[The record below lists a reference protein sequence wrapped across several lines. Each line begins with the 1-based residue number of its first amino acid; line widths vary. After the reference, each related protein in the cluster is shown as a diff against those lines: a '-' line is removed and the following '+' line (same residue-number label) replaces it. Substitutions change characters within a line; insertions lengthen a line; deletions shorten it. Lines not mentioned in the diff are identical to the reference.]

1 MSAEP
6 AIPTQ
11 RCAPSLGW
19 LFAAFAAMGM
29 IHSLASVLTYR
40 TIELLASPSEFARA
54 VRAMEL
60 ELLPYYRATGYVTVI
75 GFLLG
80 YLRPLIAYFRAG
92 CPAGALPS
100 VQRAAVGFPL
110 VGAVAGMV
118 PWAAGTVVFPLITL
132 SQFGK
137 WLPELASQEI
147 ISPLV
152 NGFLATTTTYL
163 FVDWLFRSRVVPY
176 VFPGGG
182 ATDVR
187 GAMTLSVRGR
197 LLVFLFAVAFIPMF
211 TMLGLARTTEARFAS
226 GADIA
231 SVVALLA
238 MGSMW
243 VFVLYT
249 VLGIVLT
256 LVLARTLTEPITQ
269 VARALAPHRHGET
282 ELTGAVESAD
292 ELGRL
297 QEGVNNMTAALRD
310 RARILSAFGRVV
322 EPAIRDRLLSG
333 ELHGSGELRP
343 ASVLFVDLRGFTAMA
358 ERDPPGEVVA
368 TLNEFFTAVG
378 AWVRDCGGFVDKY
391 IGDAALVVFGLFDED
406 EDGSA
411 RAAAAAVRCAT
422 GICDRLEDL
431 NRLRGS
437 ASKAP
442 LAVTVAVHSGDVL
455 AGTIGA
461 TDRHE
466 YTVIGDTVN
475 VAARLQQI
483 AKDTGDGLVVSRVA
497 IDLAALAG
505 VHVGNGISE
514 KIVLRGR
521 LEPVEYF
528 SLSRVAALAP
538 TSADQPKVR
547 D

>member
-1 MSAEP
+1 M
-6 AIPTQ
+6 
-11 RCAPSLGW
+11 
-19 LFAAFAAMGM
+19 FASIGAMVA
-29 IHSLASVLTYR
+29 IHSLASVLTSR
-40 TIELLASPSEFARA
+40 TIELLASPTEFART
-54 VRAMEL
+54 VRAAEL
-60 ELLPYYRATGYVTVI
+60 ELLPYYRATGYVAVTS
-75 GFLLG
+75 FLLW
-80 YLRPLIAYFRAG
+80 YLRPLVAYFRAG
-92 CPAGALPS
+92 CPPGASPA

-118 PWAAGTVVFPLITL
+118 PWAGGAIFFPTVTIVR
-132 SQFGK
+132 FGK
-137 WLPELASQEI
+137 WLPELASQEV

-163 FVDWLFRSRVVPY
+163 FIDWLFRTRVVPY

-182 ATDVR
+182 AADVR

-197 LLVFLFAVAFIPMF
+197 LLVFLVAVAFIPMF
-211 TMLGLARTTEARFAS
+211 TMLGLARTTEARFTSGVDIARVVAMLAS
-226 GADIA
+226 G
-231 SVVALLA
+231 SL
-238 MGSMW
+238 W

-256 LVLARTLTEPITQ
+256 LVLARTLTEPIGQ
-269 VARALAPHRHGET
+269 VARALARIRDGEIDVSI
-282 ELTGAVESAD
+282 AVESAD

-297 QEGVNNMTAALRD
+297 QEGVNNMAAALKD

-333 ELHGSGELRP
+333 ELHARGELRP

-358 ERDPPGEVVA
+358 EREPPGEVVA

-378 AWVRDCGGFVDKY
+378 AWVRECEGFVDKY
-391 IGDAALVVFGLFDED
+391 IGDAALVVFGLFDETL
-406 EDGSA
+406 DGSA
-411 RAAAAAVRCAT
+411 RAAGAAVKCAT
-422 GICDRLEDL
+422 GICERLEVL
-431 NRLRGS
+431 NHTRRAAGKQ
-437 ASKAP
+437 A

-461 TDRHE
+461 ADRHE

-475 VAARLQQI
+475 VAARLQQV
-483 AKDTGDGLVVSRVA
+483 AKDTGDGLVVSRATVE
-497 IDLAALAG
+497 LAARAG
-505 VHVGNGISE
+505 VEIGNGASE

-521 LEPVEYF
+521 REPVEYV
-528 SLSRVAALAP
+528 SLVREKPRGVAE
-538 TSADQPKVR
+538 SAQPNVR